1 MERRLDKI
9 DIEGMAG
16 RLKKKYQLFK
26 GQAENQKEKETT
38 AALITNDQWSFS
50 HLIAQMKHT

>member
-9 DIEGMAG
+9 DIEGMAE

-26 GQAENQKEKETT
+26 GQAENQKEEETP
-38 AALITNDQWSFS
+38 AALITNDQ
-50 HLIAQMKHT
+50 